1 MNWSEPLDLKQVRG
15 YFENAEAET
24 ALDGIPDNLCIVG
37 IISGYRVV
45 QKNSDFKEI
54 YFDVSQGHDDELRLR
69 YIGNK
74 ASYELQQKTLIFR
87 DSW

>member
-1 MNWSEPLDLKQVRG
+1 MNWSEPLDLKQVPG
-15 YFENAEAET
+15 YFENFEVET
-24 ALDGIPDNLCIVG
+24 AFDAIPDNLCIVG

-74 ASYELQQKTLIFR
+74 ASCELQQKTLIFR
-87 DSW
+87 DS